1 MQDNVCPYL
10 GDCSNAGWFEPPRE
24 ECAQRW
30 GRHNGC
36 SATGSGSDWQEEQL
50 TELSFKYSWPAA
62 CGSGSQGETVF
73 YKIEDF
79 GHVPAPNCNQIKY
92 IQQLVIRQYSFIIAL
107 CHPNL
112 SICAVITSNQLIGC
126 I

>member
-1 MQDNVCPYL
+1 VSCMQDNVCPYL

-92 IQQLVIRQYSFIIAL
+92 SAASHSSIFIHHTIMSPESF
-107 CHPNL
+107 NL
-112 SICAVITSNQLIGC
+112 RGDYK
-126 I
+126 

>member
-1 MQDNVCPYL
+1 MSCMQDNVCPYL

-79 GHVPAPNCNQIKY
+79 GHVPAPNCNQIFSSHSS
-92 IQQLVIRQYSFIIAL
+92 IFIHHTIMSPESF
-107 CHPNL
+107 NL
-112 SICAVITSNQLIGC
+112 RGDYK
-126 I
+126 